1 MLTEKENSFSDNMD
15 KLEEEFKLMLIETNN
30 KYKEA
35 RKQLEKKMGEN
46 VKFQNFLISRATS
59 RRPSNYLFRRPR
71 SKGTL

>member
-1 MLTEKENSFSDNMD
+1 MD

-46 VKFQNFLISRATS
+46 VNFKFR
-59 RRPSNYLFRRPR
+59 
-71 SKGTL
+71 